1 MTQAS
6 ILNAADYADALL
18 TARRAKNTIFL
29 VILFL
34 LVAELGL
41 FFIARDT
48 SILNTTADTKMTALR
63 GVLRWVVGLIDFLGL
78 IMPTLLA
85 VILFIILN
93 VLLVGRLLGA
103 GRLTSALIGSVL
115 LALLLFPWQS
125 FLNNPTMSNDPAL
138 NAMGLKPP
146 GCLYT
151 WAELTHV
158 DPVNHKDFGATFHS
172 DDLKFNILRWFRFVG
187 FPAVCLILLFAVHL
201 KSDRGLRQALGSE
214 TVVTQTTATTSTPI

>member
-1 MTQAS
+1 MTQTN

-18 TARRAKNTIFL
+18 TARRAKNTAFL
-29 VILFL
+29 VILLL

-41 FFIARDT
+41 FFTARYT
-48 SILNTTADTKMTALR
+48 TILNTTADTRASALR
-63 GVLRWVVGLIDFLGL
+63 GVLQWVIGLIDFLGL
-78 IMPTLLA
+78 ICPALLA
-85 VILFIILN
+85 AILFIILN

-103 GRLTSALIGSVL
+103 GRLTGAFIASVL

-125 FLNNPTMSNDPAL
+125 FLNNPTMNNDPAL
-138 NAMGLKPP
+138 NAMGLKLP

-158 DPVNHKDFGATFHS
+158 DPVYHKDFGATFHT
-172 DDLKFNILRWFRFVG
+172 DDMKFAILRWFRFVG
-187 FPAVCLILLFAVHL
+187 FPAVCIVLLFAVQM

-214 TVVTQTTATTSTPI
+214 TVVTQTTATTTTPI